1 MRLSSL
7 LPMLLLFVTG
17 WLPAQNQCS
26 IQDLTATVS
35 PLTPNACQYFVKLDF
50 KHVGTTN
57 QFVVTGNG
65 NNYGIFT
72 YNQVP
77 LTLGPFTADPAPS
90 SKEFVVTDAIFQ
102 DCRDSTTA
110 QVPGCFSTTTCEIY
124 NVKVEVGD
132 CVPGSLT
139 YKLKLDFQV
148 SNPNADSFEVWAGN
162 GAYLG
167 AFALAQLPLGIPNFP
182 WDGDL
187 TDKLTVCIK
196 DKPNCCAKIQFAAPS
211 CLGLPCNILDLS
223 VQTGDCTSDSTYQV
237 KLNFSPA
244 TTTPIPPLTQFG
256 VWANDSLLG
265 YFNLSDLPLS
275 IDSFPWG
282 GGAKDVVKVCIV
294 DLLNTSGPP
303 QIVCCKTLEFA
314 APDCLPI
321 YPCGI
326 KGLSVETDSCTSDS
340 TFGVWVNF
348 TVNDPSAVDS
358 FQLWGNGLPLGTFG
372 MDQLPLYVADFPWNN
387 GIFSHL
393 KVCTGNAPTCCQEF
407 QFRSPDCVPFGP
419 CEVTDIFVQTGACT
433 SDSTYKVRLN
443 FQATNP
449 GDGTFEV
456 WANGVSLG
464 TFSIDSVPLVF
475 DSFPWSGNDV
485 DVVSICVN
493 DSASLDS
500 CCLAKEFEVPDC
512 LTGDT
517 CSIFN
522 VSVTAGPCNIGNQ
535 TYSVTLNFEVNNP
548 GSDFFEVW
556 TANGIYLGMFPLSQ
570 LPITIPAFPCNNTLL
585 GKLKICIKDS
595 PGCCTL
601 VEFQA
606 PDCCAGTGPCEI
618 SNLTVETGDC
628 TSNSTYE
635 VWLNFSVANPIGNQ
649 FGVWANGQFLGNY
662 SLDSLPLYIPDFPW
676 DGGPNDVVKVCFISN
691 TIVGCCKTLEFKV
704 PDCLNPGGPC
714 EISNLT
720 VETGDC
726 TSDSTYQVWLNFQVQ
741 NPPGSTFTLWINGVL
756 YDSYS
761 LDSLPLYIADFP
773 WGGGQK
779 DVIKVCFTNAGAIAC
794 CRTKEFN
801 VPDCLNPG
809 GPCEISNLTVET
821 GDCTSDSTYQ
831 VWLNF
836 HVQNPTSNTFTLWI
850 NGVLYDSYSLDSL
863 PLYIADFPWGGG
875 QHDEIKVCLANANI
889 PGTACCRTKGFAVPD
904 CLNPGGPCEITH
916 LTVETGDC
924 TSDSTYQVW
933 LNFQVQNPTSNTF
946 TLWINGVLYDSYSLD
961 SLPLYIENFPWGGG
975 QKDVIKVCLV
985 APNAAS
991 TCCRTEDFKVPDC
1004 LNPGGPCEIT
1014 HLTVETGDC
1023 TSDSTYQVWLNFQ
1036 VQNPTSNTFTLWI
1049 NGVLY
1054 DSYSLDSLPLY
1065 IENFP
1070 WGGGQHD
1077 EIKVCLVNANIPGT
1091 ACCRTKGFAVPD
1103 CLDPGGPCEITHL
1116 TVETGDCT
1124 SDSTYQVWLNFQVQ
1138 NPPGNQ
1144 FGVWANGEFL
1154 GLFALDSLPLY
1165 IPDFPW
1171 DGGQHDVV
1179 KVCFPASNIGALCCR
1194 TKEFSVPDCLG
1205 QEPCD
1210 IWDLQVVK
1218 TPCLCSEFFA
1228 VITFKHKN
1236 GGSEGFDIVGNG
1248 SNYGNYPYNHPQ
1260 PIIIGPFPGDDAT
1273 NYKFGVVDHL
1283 NPDCADDVQVGTV
1296 DCIVAVVNPGSNARL
1311 TLSPNPV
1318 SSWLNVLVQVQ
1329 NGIPIGEATVELYH
1343 ADGRRVRTLTVTSG
1357 NNFLLDVSDLPAGVY
1372 RLSLLSAIGR
1382 VEGSFAKQ

>member
-57 QFVVTGNG
+57 QFVVTGDG

-90 SKEFVVTDAIFQ
+90 SKQFVVTDAIFQ

-148 SNPNADSFEVWAGN
+148 SNPNADSFQVWAGN

-187 TDKLTVCIK
+187 TDELTVCIK

-275 IDSFPWG
+275 IDSFPWD

-314 APDCLPI
+314 VPDCLPI

-348 TVNDPSAVDS
+348 TVNDPAAVDS

-372 MDQLPLYVADFPWNN
+372 MDQLPLYIADFPWNN

-493 DSASLDS
+493 DSVSLDS

-517 CSIFN
+517 CSILN

-535 TYSVTLNFEVNNP
+535 TYSVTLDFEANNP

-628 TSNSTYE
+628 TTNSTYE

-714 EISNLT
+714 EIYN
-720 VETGDC
+720 
-726 TSDSTYQVWLNFQVQ
+726 
-741 NPPGSTFTLWINGVL
+741 
-756 YDSYS
+756 
-761 LDSLPLYIADFP
+761 
-773 WGGGQK
+773 
-779 DVIKVCFTNAGAIAC
+779 
-794 CRTKEFN
+794 
-801 VPDCLNPG
+801 
-809 GPCEISNLTVET
+809 
-821 GDCTSDSTYQ
+821 
-831 VWLNF
+831 
-836 HVQNPTSNTFTLWI
+836 
-850 NGVLYDSYSLDSL
+850 
-863 PLYIADFPWGGG
+863 
-875 QHDEIKVCLANANI
+875 
-889 PGTACCRTKGFAVPD
+889 
-904 CLNPGGPCEITH
+904 

-946 TLWINGVLYDSYSLD
+946 SLWINGVLYDSYSLD
-961 SLPLYIENFPWGGG
+961 SLPLYIADFPWGGG
-975 QKDVIKVCLV
+975 Q
-985 APNAAS
+985 
-991 TCCRTEDFKVPDC
+991 
-1004 LNPGGPCEIT
+1004 
-1014 HLTVETGDC
+1014 
-1023 TSDSTYQVWLNFQ
+1023 Q
-1036 VQNPTSNTFTLWI
+1036 
-1049 NGVLY
+1049 
-1054 DSYSLDSLPLY
+1054 
-1065 IENFP
+1065 
-1070 WGGGQHD
+1070 D

-1091 ACCRTKGFAVPD
+1091 ACCRTKGFKVPD
-1103 CLDPGGPCEITHL
+1103 CLNPGGPCEIYDL

-1165 IPDFPW
+1165 IPNFPW

-1179 KVCFPASNIGALCCR
+1179 KVCFPASNIGTLCCR

-1205 QEPCD
+1205 QAPCD

-1218 TPCLCSEFFA
+1218 TPCLCNEFFA

-1343 ADGRRVRTLTVTSG
+1343 ADGRRVRTLTVASG

-1382 VEGSFAKQ
+1382 VEGSFVKQ